1 LNARNQAKQLMKR
14 KDAAEIHPSQAGLML
29 YIQELLAQVL
39 PGLGAFFIKYSQP
52 VSLPGR

>member
-1 LNARNQAKQLMKR
+1 MQR

-39 PGLGAFFIKYSQP
+39 PGLRAFFIKYPQP